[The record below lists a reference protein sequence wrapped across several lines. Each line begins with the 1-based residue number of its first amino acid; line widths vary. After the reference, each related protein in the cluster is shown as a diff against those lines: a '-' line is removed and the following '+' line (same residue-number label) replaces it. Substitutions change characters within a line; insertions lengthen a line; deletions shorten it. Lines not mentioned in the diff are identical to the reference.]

1 MAVFL
6 AIHLTTVT
14 QNLRREPAVRQAGKN
29 AETAKGLIEVTRQ
42 IAASTGKLVKEQ
54 ADQTKAITE
63 TFVKSLEKD
72 FSEVDDEI
80 NLALREL
87 PPGAQRIQP
96 QQQQALDEKLQL
108 AEDLAKQMRAA
119 GTGSTDVVDSW
130 IEKSI
135 IQPRLDELSQPG

>member
-14 QNLRREPAVRQAGKN
+14 QYLRREPAVRQASKN

-42 IAASTGKLVKEQ
+42 IAASIGKLVKEQ